1 MNDSESENAF
11 FEPGNSFHNES
22 SGEVDASV
30 QTGSSDEYEALMA
43 EQAALQVKIQEARAR
58 HLAGVVKDIQAKV
71 AQFGL
76 KPDDVFPEFNF
87 SRKRNMSPAAPKY
100 RDPVSGA
107 TWTGRGK
114 APEWIANKDRE
125 QFAIQAAD

>member
-1 MNDSESENAF
+1 MSENAF
-11 FEPGNSFHNES
+11 FESGQALANDS
-22 SGEVDASV
+22 SGQDEASV
-30 QTGSSDEYEALMA
+30 QAGSPDNYEALMA

-87 SRKRNMSPAAPKY
+87 SRKRNMSPAVPKY